1 MIEQKG
7 FCLLAYIEN
16 NFAKES
22 MKKILAISGSLRA
35 RSTNLTIIENI
46 AELFAGRMT
55 VTIYRGLADL
65 PHFNPDLEAAAPVAE
80 VEDFR
85 RQVRAA
91 DGVLICTPEYVF
103 SIPGALKNALEWTV
117 GTSDFAGKPTAL
129 ITASSLGEKT
139 HESLFLVLKTIE
151 ARITENS
158 ALLISGARTKVN
170 STGKFTDAPTIEA
183 INFVIESFLQA
194 IDE

>member
-1 MIEQKG
+1 
-7 FCLLAYIEN
+7 
-16 NFAKES
+16 
-22 MKKILAISGSLRA
+22 MKNILAISGSLRA
-35 RSTNLTIIENI
+35 KSTNLTIIENI
-46 AELFAGRMT
+46 AEMFSGQIN
-55 VTIYRGLADL
+55 VTIYHGLARL
-65 PHFNPDLEAAAPVAE
+65 PHFNPDLEQSEPVAE
-80 VEDFR
+80 VADFR
-85 RQVRAA
+85 RRIREA

-151 ARITENS
+151 AKISERT
-158 ALLISGARTKVN
+158 ALLISGARSKVN
-170 STGKFTDAPTIEA
+170 SEGKLSDAATIEA
-183 INFVIESFLQA
+183 INLLIESFLRT

>member
-1 MIEQKG
+1 
-7 FCLLAYIEN
+7 
-16 NFAKES
+16 
-22 MKKILAISGSLRA
+22 MKNILAISGSLRA
-35 RSTNLTIIENI
+35 RSTNLTIIQSI
-46 AELFAGRMT
+46 AQMFADKIN
-55 VTIYRGLADL
+55 VTIYDGLARL
-65 PHFNPDLEAAAPVAE
+65 PHFNPDLEKGAPLPE

-85 RQVRAA
+85 RRIRAA
-91 DGVLICTPEYVF
+91 DGILICTPEYVF

-117 GTSDFAGKPTAL
+117 GTNDFAGVPMAL

-151 ARITENS
+151 ARISENT

-170 STGKFTDAPTIEA
+170 SEGKFTDAPTIEA
-183 INFVIESFLQA
+183 IKILMEYFLQA

>member
-1 MIEQKG
+1 
-7 FCLLAYIEN
+7 
-16 NFAKES
+16 
-22 MKKILAISGSLRA
+22 MKNILAISGSLRA
-35 RSTNLTIIENI
+35 KSTNLTIIENI
-46 AELFAGRMT
+46 AEMFAARIF
-55 VTIYRGLADL
+55 VNIYAGLARL
-65 PHFNPDLEAAAPVAE
+65 PHFNPDLESDAPIAE

-85 RQVRAA
+85 RQIRES

-151 ARITENS
+151 AKISNDTS
-158 ALLISGARTKVN
+158 LLISGARTKIN
-170 STGKFTDAPTIEA
+170 SAGKLSDAATIEA
-183 INFVIESFLQA
+183 VNLLIESFLQI

>member
-1 MIEQKG
+1 
-7 FCLLAYIEN
+7 
-16 NFAKES
+16 
-22 MKKILAISGSLRA
+22 MKRHLSDMKNILAISGSLRA
-35 RSTNLTIIENI
+35 KSTNLTIIENI
-46 AELFAGRMT
+46 AEMFRERLK
-55 VTIYRGLADL
+55 VTIYEGLANL
-65 PHFNPDLEAAAPVAE
+65 PHFNPDLEASAPIEEVA
-80 VEDFR
+80 DFR
-85 RQVRAA
+85 RRVREA

-117 GTSDFAGKPTAL
+117 GTSDFAGVPVAL

-151 ARITENS
+151 ARLTENT

-170 STGKFTDAPTIEA
+170 SEGRLADAPTVEA
-183 INFVIESFLQA
+183 INSLIESFLRL

>member
-1 MIEQKG
+1 
-7 FCLLAYIEN
+7 
-16 NFAKES
+16 

-35 RSTNLTIIENI
+35 RSTNLTIIETI
-46 AELFAGRMT
+46 AEMFAGRIS
-55 VTIYRGLADL
+55 VTIYGGLARL
-65 PHFNPDLEAAAPVAE
+65 PHFNPDLEASAPVGE
-80 VEDFR
+80 VADFR
-85 RQVRAA
+85 RRVREA

-117 GTSDFAGKPTAL
+117 GTSDFAGQPTAL

-151 ARITENS
+151 ARITENT
-158 ALLISGARTKVN
+158 ALLISGARAKVN
-170 STGKFTDAPTIEA
+170 STGRLTDVPTIEA
-183 INFVIESFLQA
+183 INLVIENFLRA

>member
-1 MIEQKG
+1 MTV
-7 FCLLAYIEN
+7 
-16 NFAKES
+16 
-22 MKKILAISGSLRA
+22 KKNILAISGSLRA
-35 RSTNLTIIENI
+35 KSTNLTIIENI
-46 AELFAGRMT
+46 ARMFADKIN
-55 VTIYRGLADL
+55 VTIYQGLANL
-65 PHFNPDLEAAAPVAE
+65 PHFNPDLEAGAPVPE

-85 RQVRAA
+85 RRIREA

-117 GTSDFAGKPTAL
+117 GTSDFAGRPAAL

-151 ARITENS
+151 AKIAENT
-158 ALLISGARTKVN
+158 ALLISGARTKIN
-170 STGKFTDAPTIEA
+170 SGGELADPATIEA
-183 INFVIESFLQA
+183 INLLIESFLQI

>member
-1 MIEQKG
+1 
-7 FCLLAYIEN
+7 
-16 NFAKES
+16 
-22 MKKILAISGSLRA
+22 MKNILAISGSLRA
-35 RSTNLTIIENI
+35 KSTNLTIIENI
-46 AELFAGRMT
+46 AEMFADQIN
-55 VTIYRGLADL
+55 VTIYDGLANL
-65 PHFNPDLEAAAPVAE
+65 PYFNPDLESAASIAE

-85 RQVRAA
+85 RQIRES

-151 ARITENS
+151 AKISDDT
-158 ALLISGARTKVN
+158 ALLISGARTKIN
-170 STGKFTDAPTIEA
+170 STGKLSDAPTIEA
-183 INFVIESFLQA
+183 INLLIESFLQ
-194 IDE
+194 IINE

>member
-1 MIEQKG
+1 
-7 FCLLAYIEN
+7 
-16 NFAKES
+16 
-22 MKKILAISGSLRA
+22 MKNILAISGSLRA
-35 RSTNLTIIENI
+35 KSTNLTIILNI
-46 AELFAGRMT
+46 AEMFAGRIS
-55 VTIYRGLADL
+55 VTIYDGLSSL
-65 PHFNPDLEAAAPVAE
+65 PHFNPDLETGAPVAE

-85 RQVRAA
+85 RRIRAS

-117 GTSDFAGKPTAL
+117 ETGDFAGKPTAL

-151 ARITENS
+151 AKISEET

-170 STGKFTDAPTIEA
+170 SEGKLADAAAIEA
-183 INFVIESFLQA
+183 INLLIESFLRT
-194 IDE
+194 IEE

>member
-1 MIEQKG
+1 
-7 FCLLAYIEN
+7 
-16 NFAKES
+16 
-22 MKKILAISGSLRA
+22 MKNILAISGSLRA
-35 RSTNLTIIENI
+35 KSTNLTIIQSI
-46 AELFAGRMT
+46 AEMYSDKIN
-55 VTIYRGLADL
+55 VTIYDGLARL
-65 PHFNPDLEAAAPVAE
+65 PHFNPDLESLAPVAE
-80 VEDFR
+80 VADFR
-85 RQVRAA
+85 RRIRAS

-117 GTSDFAGKPTAL
+117 GTSDFAGVPVAL

-151 ARITENS
+151 ARITENT

-170 STGKFTDAPTIEA
+170 SEGRITDAATIEA
-183 INFVIESFLQA
+183 INLLIESFLRT

>member
-1 MIEQKG
+1 
-7 FCLLAYIEN
+7 
-16 NFAKES
+16 

-35 RSTNLTIIENI
+35 KSTNLTIIENI
-46 AELFAGRMT
+46 AAMFRDRINL
-55 VTIYRGLADL
+55 TIYEGLARL
-65 PHFNPDLEAAAPVAE
+65 PHFNPDLERGAEIAE
-80 VEDFR
+80 VGDFR
-85 RQVRAA
+85 RRIRAA

-117 GTSDFAGKPTAL
+117 GTNDFDGKPTAL

-139 HESLFLVLKTIE
+139 HESLFLVLKTIG
-151 ARITENS
+151 AKLTENT

-170 STGKFTDAPTIEA
+170 STGKLADAALIEA
-183 INFVIESFLQA
+183 INLLIETFLQI

>member
-1 MIEQKG
+1 
-7 FCLLAYIEN
+7 
-16 NFAKES
+16 
-22 MKKILAISGSLRA
+22 MKNILAISGSLRTK
-35 RSTNLTIIENI
+35 STNLTIIENI
-46 AELFAGRMT
+46 AEMFADQLN
-55 VTIYRGLADL
+55 VSIYNGLASL
-65 PHFNPDLEAAAPVAE
+65 PYFNPDLERTTTPPEVA
-80 VEDFR
+80 DFR
-85 RQVRAA
+85 RQIREA

-151 ARITENS
+151 AKITEKT
-158 ALLISGARTKVN
+158 ALLISGARTKIN
-170 STGKFTDAPTIEA
+170 STGKLSDAATIEA
-183 INFVIESFLQA
+183 VILLIKSFLQI